1 MKFFWGYVI
10 GFISVLLFSSLLKEG
25 FGVFDDG
32 TENVTN
38 KVSARTQWTNNS
50 FVEYHVSEDIL
61 RKSSGQQLKGMQMID
76 ENGVP
81 VIMDFEPTQVF
92 PVYYTPGSFI
102 YGASAFV
109 PSYEE
114 SVKLSNVK
122 SLLKK
127 DIDPLKFSWSA
138 AETYNQKPAAEI
150 YKDMNPVPKDLK
162 PIVKE
167 DIPFTGI
174 IPTGFFILPKSKTD
188 PKYFMG
194 MIPEGYYIYD
204 DLHMAQ
210 IPPGFLASVDKTYVF
225 RKSDTTQSMI
235 GRSNNYRP
243 TDFTTY

>member
-10 GFISVLLFSSLLKEG
+10 GFMSVVLLFSSFFLKEEG
-25 FGVFDDG
+25 FEDG
-32 TENVTN
+32 TEIEDDTEFNRA
-38 KVSARTQWTNNS
+38 KTQWTNDS

-61 RKSSGQQLKGMQMID
+61 RKSSGHQLKGMQMID

-92 PVYYTPGSFI
+92 PMYYTPGSFI

-127 DIDPLKFSWSA
+127 DIDPLQFSWSSRDIDN
-138 AETYNQKPAAEI
+138 TIKNHPKPI
-150 YKDMNPVPKDLK
+150 DLTQIDLK
-162 PIVKE
+162 PIIKE
-167 DIPFTGI
+167 DIPSTGI
-174 IPTGFFILPKSKTD
+174 LPTGFFVLPRSKTD
-188 PKYFMG
+188 TKYFMG

-204 DLHMAQ
+204 DSNMAQ

-225 RKSDTTQSMI
+225 RKSDATQSMI
-235 GRSNNYRP
+235 GRSNRYVA

>member
-25 FGVFDDG
+25 FGVFEDG

-127 DIDPLKFSWSA
+127 DIDPLQFSWSSRDIDN
-138 AETYNQKPAAEI
+138 TIKNHPKPI
-150 YKDMNPVPKDLK
+150 DLTQIDLK
-162 PIVKE
+162 PIIKE
-167 DIPFTGI
+167 DIPSTGI
-174 IPTGFFILPKSKTD
+174 LPTGFFVLPRSKTD
-188 PKYFMG
+188 TKYFMG

-210 IPPGFLASVDKTYVF
+210 SPPGFLASVDKTYVF